1 VRVPPGADER
11 EPDPGNVGGL
21 VRGEAVG
28 PIGVTGSG
36 RPAVPERGG
45 GGHHRRLHLPQ
56 RLPVLRPEIEQLTQT
71 ASETL
76 QAAADRLG
84 LTSEQRD
91 KIAGIRSS
99 HEDQFKA
106 LRAQRR
112 SLLQEELKS
121 INSILTPEQREK
133 VKELAEDR
141 MEQAEQDRTPGLP
154 RFAVARATLAERV
167 EAAADKLGLTSE
179 QRKQIAQTLAA
190 QAEQHSALKLKC
202 RDAIEDEFKAIA
214 AFLTPAQQEKAREAI
229 ERRVLRAAAASSI
242 ADRLEAGADKLGLN
256 ADQRRRIARA
266 NTQFAGKQRAMRSE
280 RRELLEEEL
289 KGIAAAL
296 TPEQRDK
303 IKDFCEDQIV
313 VVEVRTALRPGPG
326 VDLPRRD
333 TAEDQAAVKET
344 IAERVEAMADKLGLT
359 AEQRTTIRGVNA
371 ALADKFKSQRD
382 QRRGLR
388 AEEWKAFAEILTPEQ
403 REKAKDLVEDKS

>member
-1 VRVPPGADER
+1 MEMNTKINSLRTVVFAVVIGAPLSSSALWAE
-11 EPDPGNVGGL
+11 E
-21 VRGEAVG
+21 EKA
-28 PIGVTGSG
+28 
-36 RPAVPERGG
+36 
-45 GGHHRRLHLPQ
+45 
-56 RLPVLRPEIEQLTQT
+56 LRPEIEQLTQT
-71 ASETL
+71 VSETL

-99 HEDQFKA
+99 HEEQFKA

-121 INSILTPEQREK
+121 INSILTPDQRDK

-141 MEQAEQDRTPGLP
+141 MEQAEQAGTPGLP
-154 RFAVARATLAERV
+154 RFVVARATLAERV
-167 EAAADKLGLTSE
+167 EAAADKLSLTPE

-190 QAEQHSALKLKC
+190 QAEQHSALQLKC

-214 AFLTPAQQEKAREAI
+214 AFLTPAQQEKAGEAI

-242 ADRLEAGADKLGLN
+242 ADRLEAGADKLGLS
-256 ADQRRRIARA
+256 ADQRRQIARA
-266 NTQFAGKQRAMRSE
+266 NAKFAGKQSEMRSE
-280 RRELLEEEL
+280 RRDLLEKEL
-289 KGIAAAL
+289 KGIAAVL

-326 VDLPRRD
+326 VELPRRD
-333 TAEDQAAVKET
+333 AAAEGEAALRET
-344 IAERVEAMADKLGLT
+344 IAERIEAMADKLGLT
-359 AEQRTTIRGVNA
+359 AEQRTKIRGVNA
-371 ALADKFKSQRD
+371 TLANKFKSQRD
-382 QRRGLR
+382 QRSALR

>member
-1 VRVPPGADER
+1 MSTTITTLRTVVFAVAIGAPLSSSALWAE
-11 EPDPGNVGGL
+11 E
-21 VRGEAVG
+21 EKA
-28 PIGVTGSG
+28 
-36 RPAVPERGG
+36 
-45 GGHHRRLHLPQ
+45 
-56 RLPVLRPEIEQLTQT
+56 LRPEIEQLTQT
-71 ASETL
+71 VSETL

-99 HEDQFKA
+99 HEEQFKA

-121 INSILTPEQREK
+121 INSILTPDQRDK

-141 MEQAEQDRTPGLP
+141 MEQTEQAGTPGLP
-154 RFAVARATLAERV
+154 RFVVARATLAERV
-167 EAAADKLGLTSE
+167 EAAADKLSLTPE
-179 QRKQIAQTLAA
+179 QRKQIAQALAA

-214 AFLTPAQQEKAREAI
+214 AFLTPAQQEKAGEAI

-242 ADRLEAGADKLGLN
+242 ADRLEAGADKLGLS
-256 ADQRRRIARA
+256 ADQRRQIARA
-266 NTQFAGKQRAMRSE
+266 NAKFAGKQSEMRSE
-280 RRELLEEEL
+280 RRDLLEEEL
-289 KGIAAAL
+289 KGIAAVL

-326 VDLPRRD
+326 IELPRRD
-333 TAEDQAAVKET
+333 ATEGEAALRET
-344 IAERVEAMADKLGLT
+344 IAERIEAMADKLGLT
-359 AEQRTTIRGVNA
+359 AEQRTKIRGVNA
-371 ALADKFKSQRD
+371 TLANKFKSQRD
-382 QRRGLR
+382 QRSALR